1 MLHRGAS
8 GREVQSHLGLGNL
21 ALVDRYSKSF
31 AVENGGTI
39 KRGPEMAPY
48 VVSDASR
55 DAPVFRTSKPNP
67 NLPENLPLNLPLK
80 GTFRDTS
87 PDSDGQTGAHE
98 ANGHASQKLLKKAEK
113 AGVLTKNA
121 GSDIV
126 LRSTGEVAEW
136 LNAPVSKTGLPA
148 RVARVRISPSPFFA
162 VGVKIVG
169 YLGGHFTRAAI
180 LAGRLAGFR
189 GRLAVRFFR
198 LRRCGIA
205 RGRAARSRI
214 LLARQEPVSG

>member
-1 MLHRGAS
+1 MHVAVWMMLHRGAS

-136 LNAPVSKTGLPA
+136 LNAPVSKTDAPLLQTPLNQILT
-148 RVARVRISPSPFFA
+148 VLMF
-162 VGVKIVG
+162 
-169 YLGGHFTRAAI
+169 RAWPTACQVVWK
-180 LAGRLAGFR
+180 RSFPR
-189 GRLAVRFFR
+189 GRSCRPKS
-198 LRRCGIA
+198 A
-205 RGRAARSRI
+205 R
-214 LLARQEPVSG
+214 PFC